1 MIDFVDYKNC
11 VRNSGIS
18 SGVFFFLFQTD
29 RKLGLSIEIVKS
41 LYV

>member
-11 VRNSGIS
+11 VEILGFFLEW
-18 SGVFFFLFQTD
+18 FFFLFQTD